1 MQIAGFVPTTMLDYP
16 GKLACTV
23 FTRGCNLRCPYCQ
36 NGSLVLPEYYEEL
49 LDEEEVLKRIEK
61 HRRILQGVC
70 ISGGEPTL
78 QESLPGFM
86 ERIHALDLPVK
97 LDTNGSRPAVL
108 RELFDKKLVD
118 FIAMDIKA
126 SPEEYGRVC
135 GVPTLDTDCFKESV
149 SLIMESGVEYE
160 FRTTLVGGL
169 HDEAQLRELSSWI
182 AGAKALTL
190 QSYEENERVISL
202 LCKDPGKFYSF
213 SAEEL
218 QHFLSVVREHV
229 PSAKLRYNP

>member
-23 FTRGCNLRCPYCQ
+23 FVRGCNLRCPYCQ
-36 NGSLVLPEYYEEL
+36 NGSLVLPEYYEAL
-49 LDEEEVLKRIEK
+49 LDEEEIWKRIEK

-70 ISGGEPTL
+70 VSGGEPTL
-78 QESLPGFM
+78 QDTLPGFL
-86 ERIHALDLPVK
+86 ERIHTLGLPVK

-108 RELFDKKLVD
+108 RQLLDQKLVD

-126 SPEEYGRVC
+126 SPAEYGRVC
-135 GVPTLDTDCFKESV
+135 GVSALDTDCFTESA
-149 SLIMESGVEYE
+149 SLIMESGIEYE

-169 HDEAQLRELSSWI
+169 HDEAQLRELSSCI
-182 AGAKALTL
+182 AGAKAYVL

-202 LCKDPGKFYSF
+202 LNNASDRFYSF

-218 QHFLSVVREHV
+218 QHFLSVVREKV
-229 PSAKLRYNP
+229 PSASLRYSP